1 LRMCKWH
8 CNSQGPSTNL
18 ECLHCKTRYCGA
30 CLHGA
35 GGIME
40 NLDKCASCGKVP
52 TQLNKEDRPGWNEAT
67 QLDSTAG
74 TKPVEAKAA
83 TATSG
88 GGSEADQLQ
97 EIFSFYCNRAPK
109 SDALDNSK
117 WAKALTDLL
126 WLDDKMTKTDG
137 DLIFS
142 KVKPKGGRKLQ
153 YDEFVVGVH
162 EVAKKRYGADD
173 ISQLLRNTTIPK
185 SQADA
190 ASPNVVDRLTNPAT
204 FTGSSKQRFDE
215 DGKGKGFEGRD
226 ATGANDK
233 LIVGKVIPGGK
244 KINLAE
250 SLRED
255 VSDGSAKNA
264 THCPQCNA
272 PRKSDQRSCA
282 RCGKQ
287 FF

>member
-1 LRMCKWH
+1 
-8 CNSQGPSTNL
+8 
-18 ECLHCKTRYCGA
+18 
-30 CLHGA
+30 
-35 GGIME
+35 ME
-40 NLDKCASCGKVP
+40 NLAKCASCGKVP
-52 TQLNKEDRPGWNEAT
+52 TQLNKEDRPAWNET
-67 QLDSTAG
+67 TTLDSTAG
-74 TKPVEAKAA
+74 TKPVEVKAA
-83 TATSG
+83 TVTSAAG

-97 EIFSFYCNRAPK
+97 DIFSFYCNRAPK
-109 SDALDNSK
+109 SDAIDSSK
-117 WAKALTDLL
+117 WAKAIADLL

-137 DLIFS
+137 DLIFT

-153 YDEFVVGVH
+153 FDEFVVGVH

-173 ISQLLRNTTIPK
+173 ISQLLRNTTLPPK
-185 SQADA
+185 QQQGDA
-190 ASPNVVDRLTNPAT
+190 ASPNVVDRLTNTAT
-204 FTGSSKQRFDE
+204 YTGSHKQRFDE
-215 DGKGKGFEGRD
+215 DGRGKGVEGRD

-244 KINLAE
+244 KINLAD

-255 VSDGSAKNA
+255 VTDASAKTA